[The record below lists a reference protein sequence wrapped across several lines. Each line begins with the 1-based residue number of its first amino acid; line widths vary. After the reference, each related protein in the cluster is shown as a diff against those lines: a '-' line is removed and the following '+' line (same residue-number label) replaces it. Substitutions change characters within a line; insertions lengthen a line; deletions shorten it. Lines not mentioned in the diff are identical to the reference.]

1 MVHIYN
7 GILLSHKKER
17 IWVSSNEVDEPTAYY
32 TEWSQSE
39 REKQVLY
46 ISAYMWN
53 LERWYWWTYLQGS
66 NGDADTENRLVD
78 MVTEEKG
85 GDEVREQHW
94 NIYIPYVKQR
104 ASGNL
109 LYEAG
114 SSIWCSVSR
123 GIWWEV
129 GERFKREGTYV
140 HLWVIHVNVWQKA
153 TQYCKANIL

>member
-1 MVHIYN
+1 MNKVMVHIYN
-7 GILLSHKKER
+7 GILLSHKKEH

-94 NIYIPYVKQR
+94 NIYIPYVKQS

-140 HLWVIHVNVWQKA
+140 HL
-153 TQYCKANIL
+153 